1 MIIYI
6 RSFKSFSLWVG
17 IRAISAII
25 YTNSCRSS
33 NNQIVYVIKLYLLLL
48 VKMLFFFAMNQM
60 VIRENKL
67 WNQNMKKNSNL
78 YKSYKLINQKSF

>member
-1 MIIYI
+1 
-6 RSFKSFSLWVG
+6 
-17 IRAISAII
+17 
-25 YTNSCRSS
+25 
-33 NNQIVYVIKLYLLLL
+33 
-48 VKMLFFFAMNQM
+48 MLFFFAMNQM